1 MARAR
6 LVAAGVKLRDQ
17 VNRRWPNRDKRSD
30 GWIGDRLHQARK
42 SDHNPDRN
50 GWVHA
55 LDIDHDFLGPN
66 KGKAEAEKFAN
77 QLIELARTGKDR
89 GRLKYVVYNNRIA
102 SGTHRNQYW
111 TWRKGNWGHTQ
122 HIHVSFTSRAQAD
135 GSDFPLEIFG
145 TAVSPPPV
153 APKPEPEK
161 PAQKYWDGVVPKIEN
176 VNAAATDPKLKN
188 MASWRVA
195 ARLKDLGFDEGKL
208 NPVYHQSYPRNAI
221 LNFQKAQGWKGS
233 GNYGSKTHNALF
245 GLGG

>member
-42 SDHNPDRN
+42 SDHNPDKN

-77 QLIELARTGKDR
+77 QLIELARNGKDR

-102 SGTHRNQYW
+102 SGTHKNQYW

-135 GSDFPLEIFG
+135 GSDFPLAIFG
-145 TAVSPPPV
+145 ATATPAPV
-153 APKPEPEK
+153 LPKPKPEK
-161 PAQKYWDGVVPKIEN
+161 PSQTYWDGVVPRIEN
-176 VNAAATDPKLKN
+176 VNAAAADASLMN
-188 MASWRVA
+188 LASWRVA
-195 ARLKDLGFDEGKL
+195 ARLKDLGFYKGDL
-208 NPVYHQSYPRNAI
+208 NPKYNQGYPRKAVE
-221 LNFQKAQGWKGS
+221 NFQKAQGWKGS
-233 GNYGSKTHNALF
+233 GNYGQKTHDAIF
-245 GLGG
+245 SV